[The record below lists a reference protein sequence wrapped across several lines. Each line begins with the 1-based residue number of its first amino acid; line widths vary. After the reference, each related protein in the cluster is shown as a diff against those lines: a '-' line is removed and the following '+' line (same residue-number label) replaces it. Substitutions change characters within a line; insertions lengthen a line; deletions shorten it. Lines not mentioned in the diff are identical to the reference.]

1 MVSSEKPVA
10 MTVTLISPV
19 YFSSIDVP
27 NMIFAFGSHDSVIIR
42 AASSIS
48 NIERSVPPVIE
59 RRSHFAP
66 LIESSRR
73 GDSIAPRAASIA
85 RFSPLP

>member
-1 MVSSEKPVA
+1 MDK
-10 MTVTLISPV
+10 
-19 YFSSIDVP
+19 
-27 NMIFAFGSHDSVIIR
+27 
-42 AASSIS
+42 
-48 NIERSVPPVIE
+48 SVPPVIE

-85 RFSPLP
+85 RFSPLQYQIPIRADQAFSITDRTSAKSTLISPG